1 MIKLKVDRND
11 NAQDQDIQ
19 EVEHEIE
26 EIEEN
31 DIQEISQVDSAA
43 NDIQEI
49 NPQQSTSQNQVF
61 KLILTRIRIRKNYV

>member
-61 KLILTRIRIRKNYV
+61 KLILTRMSSK